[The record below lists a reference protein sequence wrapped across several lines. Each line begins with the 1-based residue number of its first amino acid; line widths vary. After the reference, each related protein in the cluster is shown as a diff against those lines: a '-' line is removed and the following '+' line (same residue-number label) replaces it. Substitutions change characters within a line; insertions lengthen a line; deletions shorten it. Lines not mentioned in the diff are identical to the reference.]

1 MFIRQA
7 EVEDIHALQKIE
19 EAGFLTDRISARQM
33 RYHVNNKNAVFL
45 VAAEEPEAAVVGY
58 ALTFMRSHSGTAR
71 LYSIV
76 ISHEMQGR
84 GLAKA
89 LMSETESVLRTKGI
103 KVWSL
108 EVDKNDQKTV
118 NIYMHYGFAP
128 GSTLPEYYQDGRD
141 ALKMKK
147 EIK

>member
-1 MFIRQA
+1 
-7 EVEDIHALQKIE
+7 
-19 EAGFLTDRISARQM
+19 
-33 RYHVNNKNAVFL
+33 
-45 VAAEEPEAAVVGY
+45 
-58 ALTFMRSHSGTAR
+58 MRSHSGTAR

-76 ISHEMQGR
+76 ISNDMQGR

-89 LMSETESVLRTKGI
+89 LMSETESLLRTKGI

-108 EVDKNDQKTV
+108 EVDKNDQKTI

>member
-7 EVEDIHALQKIE
+7 EGEDIQALQKIE
-19 EAGFLTDRISARQM
+19 EAGFSTDRISARQM
-33 RYHVNNKNAVFL
+33 RFHVSNKNAVFL
-45 VAAEEPEAAVVGY
+45 VAAEEPEASIVGY

-76 ISHEMQGR
+76 ISNDMQGR

-89 LMSETESVLRTKGI
+89 LMSETESLLRTKGI

-108 EVDKNDQKTV
+108 EVDKNDQKTI